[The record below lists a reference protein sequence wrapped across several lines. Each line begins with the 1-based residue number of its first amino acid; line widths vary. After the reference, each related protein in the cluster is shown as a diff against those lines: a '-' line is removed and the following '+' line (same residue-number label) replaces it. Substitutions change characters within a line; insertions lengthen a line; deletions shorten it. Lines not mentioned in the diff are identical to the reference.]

1 MSSELLYSEIFE
13 KFETLSTR
21 AEKIEYLRK
30 VANKPFIEFLTG
42 AFNPTVQFDVD
53 IPEYRPSF
61 DPPGLS
67 MTYLDSEMQRLY
79 RFVVGHPRRPEN
91 LSAKKKSEL
100 LLVVLES
107 LHKDE
112 AKLLVDLLTKKV
124 KVKGL
129 TPKLVHEAFPEIY
142 VGDLED

>member
-13 KFETLSTR
+13 KFETLQTR

-42 AFNPTVQFDVD
+42 AFNPNVQFDVD
-53 IPEYRPSF
+53 IPDYRPSF

-67 MTYLDSEMQRLY
+67 MTYLDAEMQRIY

-91 LSAKKKSEL
+91 LSAKKKTEL

-112 AKLLVDLLTKKV
+112 AKLLVDLLTKKI
-124 KVKGL
+124 KIKGL
-129 TPKLVHEAFPEIY
+129 TPKLVNEAFPEIY

>member
-13 KFETLSTR
+13 KFETLPSR
-21 AEKIEYLRK
+21 AEKILYLQK
-30 VANKPFIEFLTG
+30 VSNAPFIEFLNG
-42 AFNPTVQFDVD
+42 AFNPNIQFDAP
-53 IPEYRPSF
+53 IPDYRPSF

-67 MTYLDSEMQRLY
+67 MTYLDAEMQRLY
-79 RFVVGHPRRPEN
+79 RFVVGHPRRPAN
-91 LSAKKKSEL
+91 LSDKKKSEL

-124 KVKGL
+124 KIKGL
-129 TPKLVHEAFPEIY
+129 TPKLVHEAFPQIY
-142 VGDLED
+142 IGDTED